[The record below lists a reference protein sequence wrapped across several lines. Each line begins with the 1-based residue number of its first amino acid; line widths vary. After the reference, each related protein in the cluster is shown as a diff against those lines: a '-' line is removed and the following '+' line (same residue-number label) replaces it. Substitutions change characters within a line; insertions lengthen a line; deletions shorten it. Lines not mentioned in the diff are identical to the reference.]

1 MGSAGIGDN
10 DHLRTVLDVVL
21 KETADLLGQSPDVID
36 PQRAY
41 LDYGYNSLAALELTS
56 QLGRAFGL
64 ELPMT
69 MLFDHPNPD
78 AVARYLVSRIEMPAD
93 TTAADENVADPAP
106 ADAAPAED
114 AAPADDDP
122 IVIVGVACRYPGGVD
137 SPAALWRL
145 VEERRDAISEFP
157 TDRGWPLA
165 ELYHP
170 DPDHPGTTYSKSGGF
185 ITGATEFDADFFG
198 ISPREALAMDPQQR
212 LLLEGAWEVFEDAGI
227 DPAALRATP
236 TGVFAGVSGVDYSY
250 VARSGGSSLQGY
262 WGIGTLPAV
271 ASGRVA
277 YTFGFEGPALTVD
290 TACSSSLVA
299 THLAMQS
306 LRRGESSLAL
316 VAGVTVASTPTV
328 YQEFSRQRA
337 LSADGRCRSFA
348 AAADGTGFSDGLGV
362 LLLERLSDARRA
374 GRRVYGV
381 LRGSAVNQD
390 GASNG
395 MTAPNGPSQERV
407 IRAALADAGLSPADV
422 DAVEGHGT
430 ATVLGDPIEAQA
442 LLATYGQDRAAGRP
456 LWLGSLK
463 SNIGHSQA
471 AAGVG
476 GIIKMV
482 MAMGA
487 QSLPA
492 TLHVDEPTSKVDWS
506 SGAVELLREA
516 REWPRAG
523 SRPRRAGVSSFGA
536 SGTNAHVIVEEPPPL
551 ETPAEAVEP
560 EGGPGGPAVWVLSGK
575 LPSGLTAQ
583 ARRLREWVAARP
595 ELNPL
600 DIGYSLAT
608 DRAQLSH
615 RAVLIGNDRT
625 ELLTRLAQI
634 EHPAPGQDTAPGAT
648 ARPGRVAFIFP
659 GQGSQWAGMAVELL
673 ATAPVF
679 AERMAECAEALAPYV
694 DWNLIDVLKGE
705 PDAPTLERVD
715 VVQPALFAVMVS
727 LAALWRSYG
736 VEPEA
741 VVGHSQGEIAAAC
754 VAGGLTLE
762 DAARIVALRSQA
774 IATLG
779 RGGGMLSIAE
789 SAADVRAR
797 LAVLSTDLSIAAVNS
812 PSSVIV
818 SGGSKAL
825 NELYE
830 DCVAENVWAR
840 WISVDYASHSAQVE
854 DVRQRLATD
863 LAPVSPRSTAIDFH
877 STVKG
882 ALVDTAT
889 LDAAYWYDNLRDP
902 VLFEDAVRDLVG
914 RGYRT
919 FIEISPHPVLAA
931 PISHTV
937 ESAAPDTRAVV
948 SGTLKRD
955 QGRIEDFL
963 GSVGEAYVNGV
974 DVDWSAAFAGRR
986 AHRVELPHYAFTRQR
1001 FWPATGAG
1009 DGGADLPSAGLTP
1022 GRHPFLAGQ
1031 VRLAGDLGHLFTG
1044 RVDLERQPWLADH
1057 TVFGEVV
1064 VPGTAL
1070 VELAA
1075 ASGARLGAP
1084 VVEELTLESPLLVRE
1099 DGIGIQLQVT
1109 EPDAGGRA
1117 AFTLYSDDGT
1127 DGWTRNASGVLASG
1141 ALEGQPG
1148 PVAGRSASAAGQ
1160 ADPADG
1166 QTDPVDGRSVSVAGQ
1181 ADLVAGRSALVA
1193 GQLDPPGEQPAPAP
1207 APEPDRSAVWPPQGA
1222 VAIGLGDLYGRLA
1235 DRGMEYGRAFRGL
1248 RSAWRFGDE
1257 ICADVLIDGT
1267 MDDLDPRHLLHPALL
1282 DAAFHA
1288 AFADRAGDRDA
1299 GSAMLPFA
1307 WSGVR
1312 LYPGDRA
1319 PQALRVRLTPV
1330 GGDAVRMIARD
1341 DQGRVVASVDSV
1353 LARPVS
1359 TAQLAAARA
1368 VTADCLFAVDWT
1380 PVTPTA
1386 APAEAMA
1393 VLDATALDATA
1404 LGVTELG
1411 ATELGATELGATAPG
1426 ATGPGVTAPGTTP
1439 LGVTAGTATPHP
1451 AWVIAPLG
1459 SPENATAVP
1468 DAARAVAAQVLALLR
1483 DWLTNAQLPDTR
1495 LALVTRSAVAAR
1507 PGDEPDP
1514 ALAPVW
1520 GLVRSAQAEH
1530 PGKFALVDLDAD
1542 AGEADLAAA
1551 LTLGEPQVAV
1561 REGALLVP
1569 RMARRRPAGTRPVL
1583 DPESTV
1589 LITGGTG
1596 GLGALV
1602 ARHLVT
1608 EHGVRHLLLASRRG
1622 RTAEGADAL
1631 ADELTG
1637 LGAQVSI
1644 EACDVSDRAAVAG
1657 LLSGVAGEHPLR
1669 AVVHAAGVLDD
1680 GLITSLTEDQLDRV
1694 LRAKADSAWHLHELT
1709 EGLDLTAFVLF
1720 SSLAGAIG
1728 GPGQGN
1734 YAAANTFLDALAARR
1749 RAQGLPAVSIAYGLW
1764 EEHSDMTG
1772 HLSSADAARLARSG
1786 VVALSADEGLQLLD
1800 ATLESADHLVLA
1812 ARLDMAALRTQ
1823 AATGMAPALLRD
1835 LVPAA
1840 PDRPA
1845 AASAALLDRLADLTR
1860 PERERELLRLVRAEI
1875 AAVLQY
1881 PGPDAI
1887 APDRAFNEI
1896 GFDSLGAVQLR
1907 NRLNVATGLRL
1918 PVTAVFDHPTPRA
1931 VSLLLADRLYP
1942 ATDDCSTGPAAT
1954 ADDGTS
1960 DPAAGLDAMDA
1971 EDLVRMALRGDD
1983 V

>member
-78 AVARYLVSRIEMPAD
+78 AVARYLVSRIEVPAD
-93 TTAADENVADPAP
+93 TTAADENVAD
-106 ADAAPAED
+106 AAPAED
-114 AAPADDDP
+114 APAGDQAPAEDDP

-227 DPAALRATP
+227 DPASLRATP

-348 AAADGTGFSDGLGV
+348 SAADGTGFSDGLGV
-362 LLLERLSDARRA
+362 MLLERLSDARRS
-374 GRRVYGV
+374 GHRVYAV

-442 LLATYGQDRAAGRP
+442 LLATYGQDRSADRP

-516 REWPRAG
+516 REWPRDA
-523 SRPRRAGVSSFGA
+523 SRLRRAGVSSFGA
-536 SGTNAHVIVEEPPPL
+536 SGTNAHVIVEEPPLQADAPL
-551 ETPAEAVEP
+551 EP
-560 EGGPGGPAVWVLSGK
+560 ESGAGAPAVWVLSGK
-575 LPSGLTAQ
+575 MPSGLTAQ
-583 ARRLREWVAARP
+583 ARRLRKWVAARP
-595 ELNPL
+595 ELDPV

-608 DRAQLSH
+608 DRAAFSH
-615 RAVLIGNDRT
+615 RAVLIGNDHT
-625 ELLTRLAQI
+625 ELLTQLAQI

-648 ARPGRVAFIFP
+648 ARPGRVAFVFP

-673 ATAPVF
+673 STAPVF
-679 AERMAECAEALAPYV
+679 AERMAECAEALAPHV

-854 DVRQRLATD
+854 DVRQRLAAD
-863 LAPVSPRSTAIDFH
+863 LAPVSPRSAAIDFH

-955 QGRIEDFL
+955 HGRIEDFL

-986 AHRVELPHYAFTRQR
+986 AQRVELPHYAFTRQR
-1001 FWPATGAG
+1001 FWPAAG
-1009 DGGADLPSAGLTP
+1009 GGDAGADLPSAGLTP

-1084 VVEELTLESPLLVRE
+1084 VVEELTLEAPLLVRE
-1099 DGIGIQLQVT
+1099 DGIGIQLQAT

-1127 DGWTRNASGVLASG
+1127 DGWTRNASGVLS
-1141 ALEGQPG
+1141 
-1148 PVAGRSASAAGQ
+1148 GQ
-1160 ADPADG
+1160 ADPVHEPI
-1166 QTDPVDGRSVSVAGQ
+1166 QESE
-1181 ADLVAGRSALVA
+1181 
-1193 GQLDPPGEQPAPAP
+1193 PPAA
-1207 APEPDRSAVWPPQGA
+1207 WPPQGA
-1222 VAIGLGDLYGRLA
+1222 VAIGLGDLYDRLA

-1248 RSAWRFGDE
+1248 RSAWRCGDE

-1359 TAQLAAARA
+1359 TAQLAAGRA

-1386 APAEAMA
+1386 QPAEAMA
-1393 VLDATALDATA
+1393 VLDATA

-1411 ATELGATELGATAPG
+1411 ATTPIATA
-1426 ATGPGVTAPGTTP
+1426 ATGN
-1439 LGVTAGTATPHP
+1439 PHP

-1468 DAARAVAAQVLALLR
+1468 DAARAVTAQVLSLLR

-1495 LALVTRSAVAAR
+1495 LALVTRSAVAVR

-1542 AGEADLAAA
+1542 AGEPDLAAA

-1569 RMARRRPAGTRPVL
+1569 RMTRRRPAGTRPAL

-1631 ADELTG
+1631 VDELTG

-1657 LLSGVAGEHPLR
+1657 LLSGVADEHPLR

-1680 GLITSLTEDQLDRV
+1680 GLITSLTEAQLDRV

-1764 EEHSDMTG
+1764 EERSDMTG

-1786 VVALSADEGLQLLD
+1786 VVALSAGEGLQLLD

-1840 PDRPA
+1840 PDRPTD
-1845 AASAALLDRLADLTR
+1845 ASAALLDRLADLTR

-1881 PGPDAI
+1881 PGPDAV

-1942 ATDDCSTGPAAT
+1942 ATDDSNGPAAT
-1954 ADDGTS
+1954 ADDGTSS